1 MAHTVDSRSNTAA
14 NQLRESLDRA
24 ERLIVQ
30 ISRHNVEEF
39 LTLLDHIEQELER
52 LSADGIDLRPEETR
66 WQSILNRLDSR
77 PNPVA
82 KAAAAAGGMETLRR
96 RNPPA
101 ESFWWQLDRI
111 VADRRRRAITRA
123 LLTVGGLIVAAAVL
137 YWGINALFPPNP
149 QAVAMV
155 EATNQIDRLVAE
167 QRWDEALAAVQTARQ
182 QLPDQPE
189 LAAWEVVIY
198 ERLGDAEG
206 AAAAL
211 AEVQTLL
218 ADDPAQVWVLLG
230 NDRLM
235 AGDLDGAEAA
245 AQEAAAIAPDDPV
258 VTFLQGS
265 VAEARGDV
273 ASAVIYF
280 QMTSELAGDDNP
292 QLNVIARV
300 RLGYLMQS
308 PNAFGSPVE
317 TPTPTPTP

>member
-1 MAHTVDSRSNTAA
+1 
-14 NQLRESLDRA
+14 
-24 ERLIVQ
+24 
-30 ISRHNVEEF
+30 
-39 LTLLDHIEQELER
+39 
-52 LSADGIDLRPEETR
+52 
-66 WQSILNRLDSR
+66 
-77 PNPVA
+77 
-82 KAAAAAGGMETLRR
+82 MEALRR

-111 VADRRRRAITRA
+111 VADRRRRALTRA
-123 LLTVGGLIVAAAVL
+123 LLTVGGLIVAAVVL
-137 YWGINALFPPNP
+137 YWGINTLFPPNP

-167 QRWDEALAAVQTARQ
+167 QRWDEALAAVQAARQ
-182 QLPDQPE
+182 QLPNEPE
-189 LAAWEVVIY
+189 LAVWEVVLH

-211 AEVQTLL
+211 AEAQTLL
-218 ADDPAQVWVLLG
+218 AAEPAQVWILLG

-235 AGDLDGAEAA
+235 VGDLDGAAAA
-245 AQEAAAIAPDDPV
+245 AQEAVAIAPDNPM

-273 ASAVIYF
+273 VSAIEYF
-280 QMTSELAGDDNP
+280 QKTSELAGDDNP

-300 RLGYLMQS
+300 RLGYLMQN
-308 PNAFGSPVE
+308 PNAFGSPVA